1 MSEQT
6 MQAQIRLV
14 LKEQSDKVL
23 HSLPYCLHLLNII
36 MYLDIYI
43 IANNAGKTN
52 QTIPEGAV

>member
-36 MYLDIYI
+36 MYLDIY
-43 IANNAGKTN
+43 
-52 QTIPEGAV
+52 V